1 MRNNKI
7 RRFRPRSGKH
17 HSRRNGLNPKNNG
30 IQTMFNKQSN
40 FVRNNGTKNPHS
52 LEKIIDKYNNLAKE
66 ALSIGDKTLSENYFQ
81 HSDHYSRILS
91 EVNTYKTKEHQEDKS
106 QTLETSKENIKN
118 NLSS

>member
-17 HSRRNGLNPKNNG
+17 HSRRNSLNPKNNG

-66 ALSIGDKTLSENYFQ
+66 ALSIGDKTLSENYYQ

>member
-30 IQTMFNKQSN
+30 IQTMF
-40 FVRNNGTKNPHS
+40 
-52 LEKIIDKYNNLAKE
+52 DKE
-66 ALSIGDKTLSENYFQ
+66 ALSIGDKTLSENYYQ